1 MPNFVELSFCSGQD
15 SSPIH
20 SGPLLCLV
28 GKTIGDT
35 RRTKVNQNDEDEAAA
50 EAAARAGAAAR
61 VTCDVSTLRGTYV
74 YRDHGVYSNTGEQFA
89 GAGREYFDGNG
100 NIIRGKLTSNVD
112 GAISRDSFQGTY
124 EVNPDCTGRSTYPG
138 NPEYK
143 YDLYIHPEGDML
155 TWVQV
160 EPVGSEVVSAVEQ
173 RVTLKRVGV

>member
-1 MPNFVELSFCSGQD
+1 M
-15 SSPIH
+15 
-20 SGPLLCLV
+20 
-28 GKTIGDT
+28 
-35 RRTKVNQNDEDEAAA
+35 NQNVEDEAAA
-50 EAAARAGAAAR
+50 GAAAGAAAEAR

-74 YRDHGVYSNTGEQFA
+74 YRDHGVYSNTGKQFA

-100 NIIRGKLTSNVD
+100 TVRGKLTSNAD
-112 GAISRDSFQGTY
+112 GAITRDSFQGTY
-124 EVNPDCTGRSTYPG
+124 KVNPDCTGRSTYPG

-160 EPVGSEVVSAVEQ
+160 KPEGSEVLSAVEQ

>member
-1 MPNFVELSFCSGQD
+1 
-15 SSPIH
+15 
-20 SGPLLCLV
+20 V

-35 RRTKVNQNDEDEAAA
+35 RRTKVTRNDEDEAGAG
-50 EAAARAGAAAR
+50 AAARGGAAAR

-74 YRDHGVYSNTGEQFA
+74 YRDHGVYSNTGKQFA

-100 NIIRGKLTSNVD
+100 TVRGKLTFNDD
-112 GAISRDSFQGTY
+112 GAVGRDSFRGTY
-124 EVNPDCTGRSTYPG
+124 EVNPDCTGHSTYPG
-138 NPEYK
+138 NPDYE

-160 EPVGSEVVSAVEQ
+160 KPEGSEVVSAVEE

>member
-1 MPNFVELSFCSGQD
+1 
-15 SSPIH
+15 
-20 SGPLLCLV
+20 
-28 GKTIGDT
+28 
-35 RRTKVNQNDEDEAAA
+35 VNQNVEDEAAA
-50 EAAARAGAAAR
+50 GAAAGAEAR

-100 NIIRGKLTSNVD
+100 TVRGKLTSNVD
-112 GAISRDSFQGTY
+112 GAISRESFQGTY

-155 TWVQV
+155 MWVQV
-160 EPVGSEVVSAVEQ
+160 KPEGSEVVSAVEQ